1 MLRLHTFGGC
11 FLERD
16 GARLDT
22 LSGHRKA
29 LALFAVLATGARG
42 VSRESVL
49 ASLWPEADE
58 ERARTSL
65 RQLVHALRTQLSA
78 QDLLLPSAELRL
90 NPDVITSDVAEFRA
104 AVRAGH
110 DEAAV
115 RLHVG
120 PFLDGFYL
128 KGADGFERWATVERA
143 ALARDAT
150 RALEALAERATVRG
164 DAREA
169 ADWWRRVADAE
180 PLSARA
186 ATGLMR
192 ALDAAGERAAA
203 LQHAQ
208 VYALLVRE
216 EVGGAVDPS
225 VMKVVDAL
233 RRDPPRSGS
242 AASTTAAGRGPAP
255 LRAPP
260 APGPAEAAA
269 VVRSIAV
276 LPFANTS
283 GDPADEPISDGLTDE
298 LVAALGK
305 MPGFKVTG
313 RTSAFALKGRGLS
326 VAAIAD
332 TLGVAAVL
340 EGSWRRAGNRVRV
353 SAQLVG
359 ADDCAVLWAETYDSE
374 LTSVLAV
381 QEQIA
386 GSIVSTLQARLL
398 GHVTSPSSTRLA
410 TADTAA
416 YELYLKGRYVFNT
429 HGGGEGIRQAAGYF
443 EQAIARDPSYAAA
456 YAGLSD
462 AYTRLAVFGY
472 GPSRETF
479 ARAKAAACRALALDD
494 TLAEAHVSL
503 AHVVLASE
511 FQWAEAE
518 RGFRR
523 AVALDPGYTFAR
535 APFAICLACQGR
547 YGEAI
552 EQLEIGRATDPL
564 APSIG
569 NVLGRVLVCAGRP
582 DDAIRTLRQV
592 LDLNPHLDL
601 AFQQLGHAYLQK
613 GMTTEAIAAFRR
625 AAALSGPRDLAQLAY
640 ALAVTGQREEAEQIL
655 CGLLD
660 PIAPSTPGGSAAAL
674 AYHIAM
680 AYTGL
685 GDLDAAFRW
694 LHYGLA
700 ERTSFMTGV
709 KSEPGFARL
718 HDDPRW
724 APLLG
729 RMGLAA

>member
-22 LSGHRKA
+22 LSGQRKA
-29 LALFAVLATGARG
+29 LALFAVLATGTRG
-42 VSRESVL
+42 VSRDSLL
-49 ASLWPEADE
+49 ASLWPETDE

-65 RQLVHALRTQLSA
+65 RQLVHALRTQLA
-78 QDLLLPSAELRL
+78 APALLLPSAELRL
-90 NPDVITSDVAEFRA
+90 NPDIITSDVADFRD
-104 AVRAGH
+104 AVRAGDH
-110 DEAAV
+110 EAAAA
-115 RLHVG
+115 LHVG

-128 KGADGFERWATVERA
+128 KGADGFERWAAVERA
-143 ALARDAT
+143 ALAHDAT
-150 RALEALAERATVRG
+150 RALEALAEGASARG

-169 ADWWRRVADAE
+169 AEWWRRVAQAE

-192 ALDAAGERAAA
+192 ALDAGGERAAA
-203 LQHAQ
+203 LQHAR
-208 VYALLVRE
+208 VYELLVRD
-216 EVGGAVDPS
+216 EVGGAADPS
-225 VMKVVDAL
+225 VTKLVEAL
-233 RRDPPRSGS
+233 RRDPPASVS
-242 AASTTAAGRGPAP
+242 ATSTARASRGP
-255 LRAPP
+255 PP
-260 APGPAEAAA
+260 SGAIA
-269 VVRSIAV
+269 VPRDVVPEVVPSLAV

-305 MPGFKVTG
+305 IPGLKVTG

-359 ADDCAVLWAETYDSE
+359 ADNCAVLWAESYDSE

-386 GSIVSTLQARLL
+386 SSIVNTLQARLL
-398 GHVTSPSSTRLA
+398 GHVTNPASTRPA
-410 TADTAA
+410 TADPAA

-429 HGGGEGIRQAAGYF
+429 HGGGDGIRQAAGYF

-479 ARAKAAACRALALDD
+479 AKAKAAACRALAFDD

-523 AVALDPGYTFAR
+523 AIALDPGYTFAR
-535 APFAICLACQGR
+535 APFAICLSCQGR

-552 EQLEIGRATDPL
+552 DQLEFGRATDPL

-613 GMTTEAIAAFRR
+613 GMTAEAIAAFRQ

-640 ALAVTGQREEAEQIL
+640 ALAVSGQREEAERIV

-660 PIAPSTPGGSAAAL
+660 PIAPSTPGGSAGGL

-685 GDLDAAFRW
+685 GDVDAAFRW
-694 LHYGLA
+694 LHYGLV
-700 ERTSFMTGV
+700 ERASFMTGV

-729 RMGLAA
+729 RMGLAV